1 MQYLDAEPLYE
12 TRNFDSPPMLMHQEP
27 IQQQQQQQK
36 PFGTDQI
43 DNVNKNVERDINNFL
58 DDCCIPPPPATS
70 PPICDSDTDTDSVQI
85 STETFDKLSKLYEMS
100 RFVRHSNIEL
110 NDLDQVV
117 YRYREMRDFSS
128 RTKRGSS
135 KTVWSLIPVRSF
147 CEREKNLSN

>member
-1 MQYLDAEPLYE
+1 MQYLDGEPLYE
-12 TRNFDSPPMLMHQEP
+12 SMNFDSPPVPIHQGP
-27 IQQQQQQQK
+27 IQQRQQK

-58 DDCCIPPPPATS
+58 DDCIPPLPATS
-70 PPICDSDTDTDSVQI
+70 PPNGDSDTDTDSVQI
-85 STETFDKLSKLYEMS
+85 STETFDKLNKLYEMS
-100 RFVRHSNIEL
+100 HFIRNSNIEL
-110 NDLDQVV
+110 NDLDEVA

-147 CEREKNLSN
+147 